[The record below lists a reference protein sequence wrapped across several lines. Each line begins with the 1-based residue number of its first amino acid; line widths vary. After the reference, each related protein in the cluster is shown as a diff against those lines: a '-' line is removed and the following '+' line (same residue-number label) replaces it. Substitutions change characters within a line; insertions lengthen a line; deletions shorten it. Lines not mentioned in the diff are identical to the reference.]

1 MNWPTTIDDAVKV
14 VINTLTP
21 DQRNDIRNLSKADL
35 IGLHHSVG
43 QWIRNEF
50 GLWQG
55 NFKLVEIC
63 GALPFDADEASAV
76 IIEKVWEEL
85 KKNEE

>member
-1 MNWPTTIDDAVKV
+1 MNWPTTIDDAVTV

-21 DQRNDIRNLSKADL
+21 DQRNDIRNIPKDEL
-35 IGLHHSVG
+35 ISLHHSVG

-55 NFKLVEIC
+55 NFKLLEACEV
-63 GALPFDADEASAV
+63 LPFDADEASSI

-85 KKNEE
+85 KK